1 MEQLGFDFGVTPRR
15 LMKVTPARLSTF
27 DDCPRRYR
35 LAYVDRPTPQR
46 TGPWAHSTLGAV
58 VHNAL
63 RALFDLPAAERTPA
77 RAAALVG
84 RHWKDAGFADSE
96 QAAEYRRVA
105 KDWVAR
111 YVADRDVSDDP
122 RGVERWVSAPAAGG
136 DGPAS
141 MIVEGRADRID
152 ERDGELVVVDYKTG
166 RRAPDEH
173 EARSS
178 QALALYAVASER
190 TLHTPCRRVEL
201 HHLPSGTVAAAEHT
215 PDSLRRQLTR
225 AEETA
230 GDLQQATDK
239 LADGG
244 DPDDLFPARTG
255 RRCSWCDFRPSCPAG
270 QQAGPAARSWDL
282 LAPLRDDTGNDDT
295 GDDGSADVGSADGG
309 GEGGRGGTPA
319 RAAAGVDR
327 SSGGVS

>member
-1 MEQLGFDFGVTPRR
+1 MEQLGFDFGVSPRR

-84 RHWKDAGFADSE
+84 QHWKDAGFADPE
-96 QAAEYRRVA
+96 QAAEYRRLA
-105 KDWVAR
+105 KDWAAR
-111 YVADRDVSDDP
+111 YVAEQDLSDDP

-166 RRAPDEH
+166 RRPPDEH

-178 QALALYAVASER
+178 QALALYAVAAER
-190 TLHTPCRRVEL
+190 TLHTSCRHVEL

-215 PDSLRRQLTR
+215 SDSLRRQLTR

-230 GDLQQATDK
+230 TELQQATDE

-244 DPDDLFPARTG
+244 DPDELFPARTG
-255 RRCSWCDFRPSCPAG
+255 RRCCWCDFRPSCPAG

-282 LAPLRDDTGNDDT
+282 LAPLPGTT
-295 GDDGSADVGSADGG
+295 ADGDPAG
-309 GEGGRGGTPA
+309 GGQVGGGHAGGGQA
-319 RAAAGVDR
+319 GGAGHRAGRV
-327 SSGGVS
+327 